1 MKQIVAYCDK
11 TEQKTQ
17 KSINETETI
26 LKEQLKKYHYEEIK
40 STVISNETATNKLL
54 QQRKFRTF

>member
-1 MKQIVAYCDK
+1 MKQIVGYCDK

>member
-1 MKQIVAYCDK
+1 MGYCDK

>member
-1 MKQIVAYCDK
+1 MAYCDK